1 AARARAALTACEARL
16 AATGDAAATDAA
28 AARVAD
34 LAVRAAAAAR
44 RRLDRATAGYEAR
57 RAAVEAL
64 SPLRVLGR
72 GWSLTRLDGAL
83 VKSVAAVRPGD
94 RLATEVGDGTIES
107 RVEAVRPARASV
119 APPAAP
125 PAPPPA
131 PPPVVPPAG
140 GPS

>member
-1 AARARAALTACEARL
+1 V
-16 AATGDAAATDAA
+16 AAASAA

-34 LAVRAAAAAR
+34 LGGRAAAAAR

-64 SPLRVLGR
+64 SPPKVLGR
-72 GWSLTRLDGAL
+72 GWSLARLDGAPG
-83 VKSVAAVRPGD
+83 KTVAAGRPGD

-107 RVEAVRPARASV
+107 RIEAVRPARPSARAAFALPA

-125 PAPPPA
+125 PAAA
-131 PPPVVPPAG
+131 PPVG